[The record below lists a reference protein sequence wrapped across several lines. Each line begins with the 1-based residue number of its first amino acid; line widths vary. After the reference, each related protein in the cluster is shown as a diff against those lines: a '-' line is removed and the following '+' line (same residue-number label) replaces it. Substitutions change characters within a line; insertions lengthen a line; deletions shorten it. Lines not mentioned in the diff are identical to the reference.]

1 MSAAQTVST
10 VSPIQHVRHLSRSD
24 NTHQVVHATL
34 DRLAERKRL
43 ALASDD
49 DNNLARVQYRLDTD
63 GERHAGHLAH
73 VVPEEARVGE
83 DGVVRERLDAR
94 ARLEGRTRLVER
106 DVPVLAD
113 TAEEELDA
121 AVRGDLGLVGLAL
134 EDEVLG
140 VAVQDV
146 DLGRRDVDW
155 WGGVSEKFM

>member
-1 MSAAQTVST
+1 M
-10 VSPIQHVRHLSRSD
+10 
-24 NTHQVVHATL
+24 VHAAL
-34 DRLAERKRL
+34 DRLAERERL

-49 DNNLARVQYRLDTD
+49 DDDLARVEHGLDAD
-63 GERHAGHLAH
+63 GEGHARDLGD

-94 ARLEGRTRLVER
+94 AALERRAGLVER

-113 TAEEELDA
+113 PSEEELNA
-121 AVRGDLGLVGLAL
+121 AVGFDLRLVRVAL
-134 EDEVLG
+134 RDQVFG

-146 DLGRRDVDW
+146 DLRRRDVDW